1 MNKKELFLSA
11 TKYEATPR
19 LPVML
24 LSSGVWEVWQSKMSL
39 QDLINLSPSENAEFI
54 IKANQIENMDVI
66 WTAPGCNNLLLKAI
80 GSDISFDKI
89 GSPSEIV
96 SSHFNSVEII
106 EKINMDAI
114 ENSREIFSLLEATR
128 KISQEVGDEILI
140 GISQWGAFTLA
151 GLLFGLSGFLKICM
165 KDKIAARYV
174 LDFTS
179 KLAHKYLNLFS
190 QAGAELI
197 SQSEP
202 TSSGDMISPQMFRS
216 LALPYINM
224 VNTDICGNV
233 KVKMLHICGNT
244 TKILDNI
251 PDAGVDI
258 FSVDY
263 KVDLTEAKKA
273 LAGKVALAGN
283 LNPVGILLEGT
294 AENVKK
300 KAEESCIA
308 AGNGGGF
315 ILMPGCDL
323 PAAAPLENVR
333 SMVEAAYSYMNDDV

>member
-11 TKYEATPR
+11 MKYEATPR

-24 LSSGVWEVWQSKMSL
+24 LSSGVWEVWRSKISL
-39 QDLINLSPSENAEFI
+39 QDLINLSPTENAEFV
-54 IKANQIENMDVI
+54 IKANQVENMDVI

-80 GSDISFDKI
+80 GADISFDKI

-96 SSHFNSVEII
+96 SSHFNSIEDI
-106 EKINMDAI
+106 EKINIDAI
-114 ENSREIFSLLEATR
+114 ENSREVFSLLEATK
-128 KISQEVGDEILI
+128 KISQEAGDEILI

-165 KDKIAARYV
+165 KDKTAARYV

-179 KLAHKYLNLFS
+179 KLTYKYLSLFA

-202 TSSGDMISPQMFRS
+202 TSSGDMISPQMFKS
-216 LALPYINM
+216 LTLPYIKR
-224 VNTDICGNV
+224 VNTDISGNV
-233 KVKMLHICGNT
+233 KAKMLHICGNT
-244 TKILDNI
+244 TKILYNI

-263 KVDLTEAKKA
+263 KVELAEAKKV
-273 LAGKVALAGN
+273 LTGKVALAGN
-283 LNPVGILLEGT
+283 LNPVDIMLEGT
-294 AENVKK
+294 AEAVRK

-323 PAAAPLENVR
+323 PAASPIVNVTA
-333 SMVEAAYSYMNDDV
+333 MVEAAYSYMSDKI

>member
-1 MNKKELFLSA
+1 LSFVLNKKELFLSA

-80 GSDISFDKI
+80 GSDISFDKV

-197 SQSEP
+197 SQS
-202 TSSGDMISPQMFRS
+202 
-216 LALPYINM
+216 LPYINR

-333 SMVEAAYSYMNDDV
+333 SMVEAAYNYMNDDV